1 MINNNETQ
9 QFTPLAH
16 TPGALSEVSADS
28 SMTTT
33 MDTTSS
39 FVSDGMCVMLPHPFD
54 VEKEA
59 QRINLAMGNGVA
71 TASGSAGG
79 GFDFDNN
86 SSNYGFGS
94 SATNLEYSFL
104 SNMLGTSFLDS
115 TATPDLPL
123 WATST
128 TQQQQQSP
136 TASVNTIPGSCS
148 QQQQQSVD
156 PMMNPFGDTMLFD
169 HQPSPTITAT
179 KTTTTSSSSTATT
192 PTTTPHLHHHHPA
205 LTQYGQ
211 GAVLAKQGSP
221 IAGPVGVRR
230 RNQLITPEMA
240 YASATKPFSYAD
252 GYHYLINYVRQK

>member
-1 MINNNETQ
+1 MTHHDVLDPLIHNNEQ
-9 QFTPLAH
+9 APFTPLAH
-16 TPGALSEVSADS
+16 TPGASSEVSADS

-33 MDTTSS
+33 IDTTSS
-39 FVSDGMCVMLPHPFD
+39 SFISDGMCNNHPFPPFLL
-54 VEKEA
+54 K
-59 QRINLAMGNGVA
+59 RINLAIGNGA
-71 TASGSAGG
+71 GSAGG

-115 TATPDLPL
+115 TTPNLPL
-123 WATST
+123 WATSM
-128 TQQQQQSP
+128 QQQSP
-136 TASVNTIPGSCS
+136 TTSVNSTIHNNSS
-148 QQQQQSVD
+148 TLQQQSI
-156 PMMNPFGDTMLFD
+156 MNPFGDTMLFD
-169 HQPSPTITAT
+169 PQQQQPSPT
-179 KTTTTSSSSTATT
+179 TTTTSSPSTT
-192 PTTTPHLHHHHPA
+192 PTTTPATLHHSA

-221 IAGPVGVRR
+221 IAAPVGIRR

-240 YASATKPFSYAD
+240 YASAKKPFSYAD

>member
-1 MINNNETQ
+1 MCHPP
-9 QFTPLAH
+9 PL
-16 TPGALSEVSADS
+16 LS
-28 SMTTT
+28 
-33 MDTTSS
+33 
-39 FVSDGMCVMLPHPFD
+39 LL
-54 VEKEA
+54 KKKA
-59 QRINLAMGNGVA
+59 QRINLAIGNGVT

-115 TATPDLPL
+115 TTPDLPL
-123 WATST
+123 WPTST
-128 TQQQQQSP
+128 QQQSP
-136 TASVNTIPGSCS
+136 TTSVNTTPSSSS
-148 QQQQQSVD
+148 QQQQQSMD

-169 HQPSPTITAT
+169 HHHHHHQQPSPTITST
-179 KTTTTSSSSTATT
+179 KTTTSTSTAST
-192 PTTTPHLHHHHPA
+192 PTTTPHLHPHHHHPA

-240 YASATKPFSYAD
+240 YASAKKPFSYAD